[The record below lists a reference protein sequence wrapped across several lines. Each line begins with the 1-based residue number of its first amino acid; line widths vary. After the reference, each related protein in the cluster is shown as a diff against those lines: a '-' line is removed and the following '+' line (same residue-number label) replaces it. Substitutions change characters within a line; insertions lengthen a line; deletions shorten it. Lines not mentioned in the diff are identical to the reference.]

1 VTDQKINS
9 MTINHNFPNLLY
21 VGKAGQKKIL
31 QVGIVADLSATQ
43 SMRKK
48 KTSHS
53 RFYSCAITK
62 MT

>member
-1 VTDQKINS
+1 

-48 KTSHS
+48 KTS
-53 RFYSCAITK
+53 RFYSSAITK
-62 MT
+62 MTYKTDLKTDYP

>member
-1 VTDQKINS
+1 

-48 KTSHS
+48 KKLATHVSI
-53 RFYSCAITK
+53 AVLLPK
-62 MT
+62 

>member
-1 VTDQKINS
+1 

-48 KTSHS
+48 KLATHVSI
-53 RFYSCAITK
+53 AVLLPK
-62 MT
+62 